1 MYNSA
6 LRKYDLEEKLTMT
19 RRKCSGELEEMPHV
33 HGR

>member
-1 MYNSA
+1 MEE
-6 LRKYDLEEKLTMT
+6 KLEEKLTMT